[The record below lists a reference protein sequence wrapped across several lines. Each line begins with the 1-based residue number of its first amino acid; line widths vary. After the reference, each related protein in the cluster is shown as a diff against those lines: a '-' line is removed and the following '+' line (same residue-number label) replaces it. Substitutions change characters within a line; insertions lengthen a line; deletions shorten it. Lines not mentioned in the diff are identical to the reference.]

1 MKIFLNSQQIFWI
14 VKVFGQSKKS
24 GQAEKFR
31 SARFSFCMQCINA
44 YAYVS
49 VDVDEVDAEVVG
61 DVGVDDTAEVD
72 VSVRN
77 DALRAT
83 WRLVG
88 KLGRGHHRILS
99 DQVFAKQRN

>member
-1 MKIFLNSQQIFWI
+1 MDSLK
-14 VKVFGQSKKS
+14 KVARLKS
-24 GQAEKFR
+24 SGVQG
-31 SARFSFCMQCINA
+31 FSFCMQHIND
-44 YAYVS
+44 VS
-49 VDVDEVDAEVVG
+49 VDVDEVDAEVDG

>member
-1 MKIFLNSQQIFWI
+1 MKIFLNSQQIF
-14 VKVFGQSKKS
+14 KVFGQSKKMARLKSS
-24 GQAEKFR
+24 GVQG
-31 SARFSFCMQCINA
+31 FSFCMQRINA

-49 VDVDEVDAEVVG
+49 VDVDEVDAEVDG

-72 VSVRN
+72 VCVRN

-99 DQVFAKQRN
+99 NQVFAKQRN

>member
-1 MKIFLNSQQIFWI
+1 MDSLK
-14 VKVFGQSKKS
+14 KVARLKS
-24 GQAEKFR
+24 SGVQG
-31 SARFSFCMQCINA
+31 FSFCMQHIND
-44 YAYVS
+44 VS
-49 VDVDEVDAEVVG
+49 VDVDEVDAEVDG

-72 VSVRN
+72 VCVRN

>member
-1 MKIFLNSQQIFWI
+1 
-14 VKVFGQSKKS
+14 
-24 GQAEKFR
+24 
-31 SARFSFCMQCINA
+31 MQRINA

-49 VDVDEVDAEVVG
+49 VDVDEVDAEVDAEVDG

>member
-1 MKIFLNSQQIFWI
+1 MRLFFA
-14 VKVFGQSKKS
+14 
-24 GQAEKFR
+24 AER
-31 SARFSFCMQCINA
+31 VRLIASTINWRFSHQRFYALINTH
-44 YAYVS
+44 AYVS
-49 VDVDEVDAEVVG
+49 VDVDEVDAEVDG
-61 DVGVDDTAEVD
+61 DIGVDDTAEVD
-72 VSVRN
+72 VCVRN

>member
-1 MKIFLNSQQIFWI
+1 MS
-14 VKVFGQSKKS
+14 
-24 GQAEKFR
+24 R
-31 SARFSFCMQCINA
+31 MSARFFSFCMQRINA

-49 VDVDEVDAEVVG
+49 VDVDEVDAEIDG
-61 DVGVDDTAEVD
+61 DIGVDDTAEVD
-72 VSVRN
+72 VCVRN